1 MGVWETR
8 QRGTVVPGMVQLEVL
23 LCVMD
28 KEGEFMMESGKRFL
42 ADESGIGVV
51 EVILILLVLV
61 GLVLIFKD
69 QIVALAQSIFS
80 NISSQA
86 GSV

>member
-1 MGVWETR
+1 MRELIENFETD
-8 QRGTVVPGMVQLEVL
+8 
-23 LCVMD
+23 VM
-28 KEGEFMMESGKRFL
+28 

-69 QIVALAQSIFS
+69 KIVALAQSIFS
-80 NISSQA
+80 NITGQ
-86 GSV
+86 VNKV

>member
-1 MGVWETR
+1 MMGSCKR
-8 QRGTVVPGMVQLEVL
+8 IL
-23 LCVMD
+23 MD
-28 KEGEFMMESGKRFL
+28 Q
-42 ADESGIGVV
+42 SGIGVV